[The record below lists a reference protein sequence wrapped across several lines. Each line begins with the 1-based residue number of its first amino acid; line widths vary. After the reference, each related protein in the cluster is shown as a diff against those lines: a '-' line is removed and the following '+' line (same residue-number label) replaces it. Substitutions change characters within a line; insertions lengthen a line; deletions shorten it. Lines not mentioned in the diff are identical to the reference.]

1 MINILYFLYFFG
13 AFILSILIL
22 PAPYDNGFGIV
33 ICLSIFIVIP
43 ILYRLSKY
51 LILMLKTKHL
61 LKKKGFKTTKFC
73 YFPFPSRFRGRYN
86 MSFENDNKVINVVF
100 LSKKLKYK
108 NYHFESENLVKFSSY
123 ARVMLYH
130 GNRSGMHGSR
140 VSRTNVIHKN
150 NFGEQKILWPENN
163 IQKDNYNI
171 ILFDKWPDYV
181 TDFTNHN
188 DKSIGQGDFI
198 CKSNIQAFDTKA
210 FAKFIETI

>member
-43 ILYRLSKY
+43 ILFRLAKY

-73 YFPFPSRFRGRYN
+73 YFPFPSRLRGRYN

-108 NYHFESENLVKFSSY
+108 NYHFENENLVKFSSY

-130 GNRSGMHGSR
+130 GNGPVCTDHAFRELMSFTKTILASKKSYGP
-140 VSRTNVIHKN
+140 
-150 NFGEQKILWPENN
+150 KI
-163 IQKDNYNI
+163 ISKKI
-171 ILFDKWPDYV
+171 ITILYSLINGPIMLPILQI
-181 TDFTNHN
+181 TT
-188 DKSIGQGDFI
+188 
-198 CKSNIQAFDTKA
+198 TKA
-210 FAKFIETI
+210 

>member
-1 MINILYFLYFFG
+1 
-13 AFILSILIL
+13 
-22 PAPYDNGFGIV
+22 
-33 ICLSIFIVIP
+33 
-43 ILYRLSKY
+43 
-51 LILMLKTKHL
+51 MLKTKHL

-73 YFPFPSRFRGRYN
+73 YFPFPSRLRGRYN

-140 VSRTNVIHKN
+140 VSRTNVINKN

-198 CKSNIQAFDTKA
+198 CKSHIQAFDTKA
-210 FAKFIETI
+210 FSKFIETI